1 VGASASTDSAATEPA
16 SVHGYYE
23 VLRSMHRYARPRT
36 YLEIGAR
43 RGESIGLAASS
54 TRVIGIDP
62 APRIERPLPKRWK
75 VYAETSDAYFARPD
89 VASLTGTVDVAFID
103 GLHLYDQVLRDI
115 VNVEP
120 FMNPDGVVILHD
132 CLPPDEKFTSRTF
145 EGGFWTGDVWKVIPI
160 LREHR
165 PDLDVAVAPMLP
177 TGLAFVT
184 GFGAG
189 NRVLDDGFDEI
200 VAAYADIPYA
210 TVAASRPGTWA
221 GVRDLFPEF
230 RRRNLRDELQWKS
243 QTWSRLVD
251 RWRGRPPAPAVE
263 MVP

>member
-1 VGASASTDSAATEPA
+1 MGTAASAEPA
-16 SVHGYYE
+16 FPVHGYYE

-36 YLEIGAR
+36 YLEIGVR
-43 RGESIGLAASS
+43 RGESIGLAAPS

-62 APRIERPLPKRWK
+62 APRVDRSLPKRWTI
-75 VYAETSDAYFARPD
+75 YAETSDEFFARPD
-89 VASLTGTVDVAFID
+89 VASLAGVVDVAFID

-120 FMNPDGVVILHD
+120 LMNPDGVVILHD
-132 CLPPDEKFTSRTF
+132 CLPPDEKVTSRTF
-145 EGGFWTGDVWKVIPI
+145 EGGFWTGDVWKVIPV

-165 PDLDVAVAPMLP
+165 PDLDVAVAPMRP

-184 GFGAG
+184 GFGSSD
-189 NRVLDDGFDEI
+189 RVLDDRFDEI

-210 TVAASRPGTWA
+210 PVAATRPGTWA

-230 RRRNLRDELQWKS
+230 RRRNLRDEVRWKA
-243 QTWSRLVD
+243 QTSSRVLD

-263 MVP
+263 LVP